1 MRAPVRASLSDRAGT
16 VRLVNTPLDYVAHL
30 TTESALFGD
39 AVAWAPSD
47 APVPTC
53 PDWTADDLLWHLG
66 WVQSWWA
73 MIVRQDLTGPE
84 AREQM
89 PDRPAD
95 RSELMEFYRQAG
107 RGLAEIL
114 RKVPADTPA
123 WTWSDD
129 HTVRFI
135 RRKQA
140 HEALIHRVDAEVTA
154 GRRTP
159 MDPVLSADGVDEALR
174 VMYTGVPDWGRFE
187 PEPAQTLR
195 IHATDTGDSWVVRLG
210 RFTGTDSDGVS
221 YDEPD
226 FDVLATDSDA
236 PTLALFTG
244 TAADLDC
251 WLWHRPP
258 YGEIS
263 RSGDVGVLS
272 AFEAVIAPGI
282 G

>member
-1 MRAPVRASLSDRAGT
+1 M
-16 VRLVNTPLDYVAHL
+16 PLDYVEHL
-30 TTESALFGD
+30 TTESARFGEVL
-39 AVAWAPSD
+39 AAAPPD

-53 PDWTADDLLWHLG
+53 PDWTVDDLLWHLA

-73 MIVRQDLTGPE
+73 MIVRQNLTGPA
-84 AREQM
+84 ARELM
-89 PDRPAD
+89 PDRPGD
-95 RSELMEFYRQAG
+95 RSEMLEFYRQAG

-114 RKVPADTPA
+114 RAVPADRRA

-129 HTVRFI
+129 HTVGFI

-154 GRRTP
+154 GCRTP

-174 VMYTGVPDWGRFE
+174 VMYSGVPDWGHFE
-187 PEPAQTLR
+187 PDPARTLR
-195 IHATDTGDSWVVRLG
+195 IRATDTGDSWLVRLG
-210 RFTGTDSDGVS
+210 RFTGIDSDGVS

-236 PTLALFTG
+236 PALALVGG

-258 YGEIS
+258 SGEIA
-263 RSGDVGVLS
+263 RSGDEGLLS
-272 AFEAVIAPGI
+272 AFEAAIAPGI